1 MKKIV
6 FSFALLIT
14 MFGVVGCS
22 KVYEGN
28 KSGYVTISDIP
39 GITFDVYADTVKS
52 ATAISQINKNSD
64 MSDGNSYLFKNGTTD
79 YILYNSNSLTV
90 VVQKIDSINLK
101 KKKNKEAAINDV
113 TFLGTSVL
121 SKEYEYHTSNKD
133 KAYKLVAQVDAGVS
147 LTLTSFGDYTGQIAY
162 ISYQGHD
169 YMMFVGVPKTSY
181 KELNKDV
188 KKAIEHMVK
197 SLKIKKSDFSNN
209 RVESE
214 MGSDTNIEKEE
225 NVTTDNTESTDN
237 KTSEG
242 NVSDSSEKNEPVKE
256 NNDASSE
263 ETNTPGNT
271 DNDIP
276 DTSPEMPDDT
286 KDNENVEDIVVVEK
300 NTENVVNV
308 NNQKEME
315 NNETSIYALGQVG
328 DDIISSGLDKN
339 GSIQGVLVTV
349 TSYYNEDNS
358 INVIKRGVKED
369 NLYTYFDAP
378 DGCHY
383 EAIEYSV
390 SDSAMEDVYVN
401 FKIVGIDGQAL
412 KYKGITY
419 SSRTYDILA
428 TTSYKKDGYS
438 NRICYYPVPN
448 GCKEYVLQFGE
459 NRGQMGYVKISN

>member
-1 MKKIV
+1 MMKKII
-6 FSFALLIT
+6 FSFVLLIA

-52 ATAISQINKNSD
+52 ATAVSQINKNSD
-64 MSDGNSYLFKNGTTD
+64 MSDGNSYLFKNGATD

-101 KKKNKEAAINDV
+101 KKKNKEAAINDI

-147 LTLTSFGDYTGQIAY
+147 LTLTSFGDYTGQVAY

-181 KELNKDV
+181 KELKKDV
-188 KKAIEHMVK
+188 KEAIEHMAK

-209 RVESE
+209 RVESTDN
-214 MGSDTNIEKEE
+214 SSVNIEKEE
-225 NVTTDNTESTDN
+225 DIKDNTENKSPENNVTD
-237 KTSEG
+237 TSEKELIRE
-242 NVSDSSEKNEPVKE
+242 NDVNE
-256 NNDASSE
+256 SE
-263 ETNTPGNT
+263 ETTAPDIT
-271 DNDIP
+271 VTDIP
-276 DTSPEMPDDT
+276 EILPEVPDD
-286 KDNENVEDIVVVEK
+286 KEDEEEIVVVEK
-300 NTENVVNV
+300 DTENVVNV
-308 NNQKEME
+308 TNQKEME

-328 DDIISSGLDKN
+328 DDIISSGLDIN
-339 GSIQGVLVTV
+339 GSIQSVLVTV
-349 TSYYNEDNS
+349 TSYYNEDHS
-358 INVIKRGVKED
+358 VDVIKSGIKKD
-369 NLYTYFDAP
+369 GLYTYFEAP

-383 EAIEYSV
+383 EAVEYSV
-390 SDSAMEDVYVN
+390 SDSPMEDVYIN
-401 FKIVGIDGQAL
+401 FKIVGIDGQTL

-419 SSRTYDILA
+419 ESRTYDILA
-428 TTSYKKDGYS
+428 TTSYKKDGYTK
-438 NRICYYPVPN
+438 RICYYPVPN

-459 NRGQMGYVKISN
+459 VGGQMGYIKISN